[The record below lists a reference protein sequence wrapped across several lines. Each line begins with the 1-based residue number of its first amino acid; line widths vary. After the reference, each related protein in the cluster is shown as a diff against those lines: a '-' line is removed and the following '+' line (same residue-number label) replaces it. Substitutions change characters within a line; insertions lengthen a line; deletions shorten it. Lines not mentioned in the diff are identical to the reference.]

1 MDWKDTLASL
11 SGLPEGKTTD
21 DTAEDSTVLRTQTEI
36 PTGQKSSLHV
46 LIEKKGRGGKTATIV
61 EGFEI
66 PDEEVDDIAR
76 SLRKKL
82 GTGGSARGGEILIQG
97 DRKADVIRLLKEMGF
112 RVKGLRVK
120 SQELRI
126 EC

>member
-1 MDWKDTLASL
+1 MMDWKDALASL
-11 SGLPEGKTTD
+11 SGLPEGEEPTLSPTD
-21 DTAEDSTVLRTQTEI
+21 ENNSELYNK
-36 PTGQKSSLHV
+36 QKSALHV

-66 PDEEVDDIAR
+66 TDEEVDDIAR

-97 DRKADVIRLLKEMGF
+97 DRKTDVIRLIKEMGF
-112 RVKGLRVK
+112 KVKG
-120 SQELRI
+120 
-126 EC
+126 